1 MARGRH
7 IHRRRIRGLAVVAIA
22 VATLS
27 VVAAAGA
34 YAAYRYEQTR
44 ADRILPGVRVAGVDV
59 SGLTREEAE
68 RAVRVVARRTL
79 RNELVVRVGG
89 EPWRTSAKELG
100 RKALVGAAVQQA
112 LGLSSQYGTF
122 DRFWQRFREEPL
134 DVDIALAYSE
144 DLPALGGF
152 VRTIAEQVAVAP
164 RNATITTN
172 EDDTDVR
179 FIEGHPGA
187 ELPRRQA
194 SKAIAAALAAGDAR
208 LGLSLRPVAPEVT
221 SDTLGPTIVV
231 RVDRNRL
238 DLYDGFEVERS
249 WDVATAKPGY
259 TTPVGVWNIWD
270 KRENPTWYNPA
281 LDSWG
286 AGLPAVVPGGPGNPM
301 GTRAIYIDAPGLI
314 RIHGTTDPTS
324 IGRYASHGCIR
335 MRNEEVEDLFER
347 IAVGAHVVVVGHR
360 PANASYWDTP
370 GAADI

>member
-7 IHRRRIRGLAVVAIA
+7 IHRRHIRGAAIIAAIVAGLLVVAG
-22 VATLS
+22 
-27 VVAAAGA
+27 AGA

-44 ADRILPGVRVAGVDV
+44 ADRILPGVSIAGVDV
-59 SGLTREEAE
+59 SGLTRDEAE

-79 RNELVVRVGG
+79 GRELTVTLADER
-89 EPWRTSAKELG
+89 WRTTSAELG
-100 RKALVGAAVQQA
+100 RRAFVHAAVEEA
-112 LGLSSQYGTF
+112 LALSSEFGTL
-122 DRFWQRFREEPL
+122 DRFWHRFRQEPL
-134 DVDIALAYSE
+134 GVQIDLAYSS
-144 DLPALGGF
+144 DLPGIDGL
-152 VRTIAEQVAVAP
+152 VRTMADTVAVEP
-164 RNATITTN
+164 RDAAIATN
-172 EDDTDVR
+172 DDVTDVR
-179 FIEGHPGA
+179 FVSARAGA
-187 ELPRRQA
+187 SLPRMQA
-194 SKAIAAALAAGDAR
+194 AKRIEQALSEGDGRLRLHTRAVPAAVTAA
-208 LGLSLRPVAPEVT
+208 
-221 SDTLGPTIVV
+221 TLGPTIVV
-231 RVDRNRL
+231 HVDRNRL
-238 DLYDGFEVERS
+238 ELYDGFDVEQT

-314 RIHGTTDPTS
+314 RIHGTTDPSS

-347 IAVGAHVVVVGHR
+347 IPEGAHVVIVGYR

-370 GAADI
+370 GNADI